1 MVSSWNEVSVG
12 MFSEIRAAYNDINM
26 SEEDRAIGLV
36 ALLTGED
43 PLTMELSDFRQILMN
58 LSFVN
63 EEVKPAE
70 VKKVYILNGK
80 NYTLQ
85 KAINH
90 VSTAQYIDFNN
101 YIKEGEI
108 DEKYADIISVFLI
121 PEGMKYNDG
130 YDIEEVK
137 ADINK
142 HMSITD
148 ALGIFSYFFHFFVR
162 FVQISQEYTSR
173 RLKKMKSL
181 TREERQKIEEIT
193 NQIQQISDSLASSW
207 PFAKKRLRQ
216 SNKYTDS
223 Q

>member
-1 MVSSWNEVSVG
+1 MVSNWNEVSVG
-12 MFSEIRAAYNDINM
+12 MFSEIRAAYNDHEM

-43 PLTMELSDFRQILMN
+43 PLTMELSDFRKILMD

-70 VKKVYILNGK
+70 VKSEYILNGRK
-80 NYTLQ
+80 YTLQ

-101 YIKEGEI
+101 YIKDGEI

-137 ADINK
+137 AEINEY
-142 HMSITD
+142 MAITD

-162 FVQISQEYTSR
+162 FVQISRRYTSR

-181 TREERQKIEEIT
+181 TREEKQKIEEIT
-193 NQIQQISDSLASSW
+193 NQIQRIGDSLESSW
-207 PFAKKRLRQ
+207 PFAKRRSRQ
-216 SNKYTDS
+216 SRKSTDS